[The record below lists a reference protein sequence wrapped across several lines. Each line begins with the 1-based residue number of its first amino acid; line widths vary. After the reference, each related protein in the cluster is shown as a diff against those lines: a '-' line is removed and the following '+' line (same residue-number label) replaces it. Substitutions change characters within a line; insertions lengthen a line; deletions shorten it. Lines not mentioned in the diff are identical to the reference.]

1 MTDPVAL
8 PPEGFGARRIVALVV
23 GIVSLLATAPA
34 CFIAISAVFVFDAPG
49 SEDSS
54 QAWSI
59 ALGLLAAPI
68 VTLVTS
74 AIGFLAAH
82 RFTRRRGIAMAA
94 VPGLYLLYLIVVM
107 SGW

>member
-1 MTDPVAL
+1 MSDAAAPA
-8 PPEGFGARRIVALVV
+8 PEGMGGRRIASLLV
-23 GIVSLLATAPA
+23 GIAALLATGPA
-34 CFIAISAVFVFDAPG
+34 CFVAITAVFVFDAPG

-74 AIGFLAAH
+74 AIGFFAAH
-82 RFTRRRGIAMAA
+82 RFTRRRGTAMVA